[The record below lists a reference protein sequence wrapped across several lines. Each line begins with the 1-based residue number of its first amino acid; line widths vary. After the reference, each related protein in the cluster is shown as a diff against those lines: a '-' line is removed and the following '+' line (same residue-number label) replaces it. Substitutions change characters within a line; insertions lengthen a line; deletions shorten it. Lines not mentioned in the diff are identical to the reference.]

1 MVLKTLFRAT
11 ALISLLL
18 TTIQAENLQNF
29 IYKDEVHFTKEF
41 YDEVNTLGTEL
52 FNKTGI
58 SVYMVIYSKTGDKH
72 LVELEKELLNG
83 VLPENSVVLGF
94 ADAEKK
100 VDIQAHESVLKLFD
114 RDQIL
119 SPYPWTGT
127 ILPILGEKVKG
138 DPRKKYAV
146 ALFNGYADIVEQ
158 IAESRDVELSSAV
171 GNSNKYVLNIL
182 RLFFYGTIV
191 VALFYLIYRKFI
203 KKGGK

>member
-1 MVLKTLFRAT
+1 MVLKTIFRAS
-11 ALISLLL
+11 ALISLFLIPL
-18 TTIQAENLQNF
+18 GAENLKNF
-29 IYKDEVHFTKEF
+29 IYKDDVHFTKEF
-41 YDEVNTLGTEL
+41 YDEVNILGNEL

-58 SVYMVIYSKTGDKH
+58 SVYMIVYSKTGDKH
-72 LVELEKELLNG
+72 LVELERELLAQ
-83 VLPENSVVLGF
+83 LPENSVVLGF
-94 ADAEKK
+94 TDAEKK

-158 IAESRDVELSSAV
+158 IAESKEIELSNAV
-171 GNSNKYVLNIL
+171 GSSNKFVINIL
-182 RLFFYGTIV
+182 RLFFYGTILI
-191 VALFYLIYRKFI
+191 ALGYIVYKKFF
-203 KKGGK
+203 KREKN